1 MNRFLFLT
9 FGLLLASISLS
20 QKISH
25 KLSMPN
31 PETHYFHVELNLE
44 DFTEDTI
51 TLALPVWAPGS
62 YLVREFSRHIDVVTA
77 ADIDGEALKV
87 QKSRKNH
94 WKIIKGKTSK
104 VTVNYEVYA
113 FDLTVRTSFLDRSHG
128 FVNGSNI
135 FMYPEGYKYLGG
147 ELTIQKGVFNRI
159 STILP
164 PKPEG
169 VASDGQETFVFTD
182 YDELADSPIEIG
194 NHDEFTFEAAG
205 ALHRVAMYGSG
216 NYHVP
221 TLQRDMAK
229 IVEVCANVFKGEN
242 PNKEY
247 LFIIHNSHKG
257 SGGLEH
263 MASTVLNVSRWTYEG
278 PAYNR
283 FLSLV
288 AHEYFHLWLVKRLR
302 PIQLGPFDYDR
313 ENYTD
318 LLWVMEGFTSYYDDL
333 LMRRAGFY
341 SEQEYLNK
349 IQGTMNF
356 VENTHGNTVH
366 PVAHSSFD
374 AWIKLYRPDENTKNS
389 RISYYSK
396 GHLVAATIDAMIM
409 KQYKGKK
416 SMDDFLL
423 ILYNKYYKELNRGF
437 SEAEFKEEL
446 EKFLKRDLTRFFD
459 DHIYDSKTIDY
470 GKYFEPL
477 GIDLSKDEIQSVQ
490 FGITT
495 AMENGKL
502 IVKTVDLL
510 SAAKRAGLSP
520 NDEIIA
526 FNSYRVDQNELNNFL
541 GGLHPGDSFVLIISR
556 DQEMFVIEAEMGT
569 MNKVRYV
576 FDASSKNKMGEYWL
590 RTDALD

>member
-1 MNRFLFLT
+1 MNKFLSLAV
-9 FGLLLASISLS
+9 GLILAGLSFS

-25 KLSMPN
+25 ELSMPN
-31 PETHYFHVELNLE
+31 PETHYFHVEVTLE
-44 DFTEDTI
+44 DFSEDTI

-62 YLVREFSRHIDVVTA
+62 YLVREFSRHIDVVRA
-77 ADIDGEALKV
+77 ADINGEALKV
-87 QKSRKNH
+87 YKTRKNH
-94 WKIIKGKTSK
+94 WVIVKGNSSK
-104 VTVNYEVYA
+104 VIVNYEVYA

-128 FVNGSNI
+128 FVNGSNV
-135 FMYPEGYKYLGG
+135 FMYPIGYKNLGG
-147 ELTIQKGVFNRI
+147 ELSIQKGIFSRI

-169 VASDGQETFVFTD
+169 VANDGQETFMFSD

-194 NHDEFTFEAAG
+194 NHEEFTFEAAG

-216 NYHVP
+216 NYHIP
-221 TLQRDMAK
+221 TLQKDMAR
-229 IVEVCANVFKGEN
+229 IVEVCVNVFKGDN

-247 LFIIHNSHKG
+247 LFIIHNTHTG

-263 MASTVLNVSRWTYEG
+263 MASTVLNVNRWTYEG

-356 VENTHGNTVH
+356 VENTHGNSVH

-374 AWIKLYRPDENTKNS
+374 AWIKLYRPDENTRNS

-409 KQYKGKK
+409 EQYKGKK

-423 ILYNKYYKELNRGF
+423 MLYNKYYKELDRGF

-446 EKFLKRDLTRFFD
+446 EKFLKRDLTKFFE

-470 GKYFEPL
+470 PKYFKPL
-477 GIDLSKDEIQSVQ
+477 GIDLRKDELQKVQ

-502 IVKTVDLL
+502 IVKNVDLL

-526 FNSYRVDQNELNNFL
+526 FNSFRVDQTALNNFM
-541 GGLHPGDSFVLIISR
+541 GGLNPGDPFVLIVSR
-556 DQEMFVIEAEMGT
+556 DHELMVIQAEMGT
-569 MNKVRYV
+569 MDQVRYV
-576 FDASSKNKMGEYWL
+576 FDTTHKNKIGQYWL
-590 RTDALD
+590 RTDEP